1 MWEVTAAPSMNAKCK
16 LDQKLKK
23 EIWTQRNNVLSANP
37 TAMEKKKY
45 DKSSAIDNE
54 LIVSFLRQTQNKI
67 AKCVK

>member
-45 DKSSAIDNE
+45 DKSSAI
-54 LIVSFLRQTQNKI
+54 
-67 AKCVK
+67 